1 MPFIFLGYDIEVQI
15 DRNTIMSFILN
26 FTKEGVLIHSKHKYA
41 FMVVIF
47 LSPECI
53 LHRLRLK
60 YSGDISILQ
69 PVERPYP

>member
-1 MPFIFLGYDIEVQI
+1 M

-26 FTKEGVLIHSKHKYA
+26 FTNTFNIVIHSKYKDA

-60 YSGDISILQ
+60 HSGDISILQ